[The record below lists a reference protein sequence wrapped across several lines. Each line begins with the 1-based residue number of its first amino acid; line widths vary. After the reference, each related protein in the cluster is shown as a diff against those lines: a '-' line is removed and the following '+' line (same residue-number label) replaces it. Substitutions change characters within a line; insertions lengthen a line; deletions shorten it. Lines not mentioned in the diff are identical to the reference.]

1 MGLLPYRLTRIQLV
15 MMKPLFSVK
24 YSTKHACT
32 LRTFIDTVET
42 VITYYRKI
50 PYMEQ
55 NQCSN
60 QNLIYNLKNFNIT
73 IS

>member
-1 MGLLPYRLTRIQLV
+1 MRIQLV

-24 YSTKHACT
+24 YSTKHACS

-50 PYMEQ
+50 PHTEQ
-55 NQCSN
+55 KQCSN
-60 QNLIYNLKNFNIT
+60 QNPNL
-73 IS
+73 